1 MSYYGEY
8 LQLHGI
14 MVLKKTRRI
23 TLGITDIFSKRN
35 NDNQKSIFKY
45 DEIPEPLRVQ
55 IGHIWGDA
63 IGHYATGISYYKDH
77 ASNATWDYIHK
88 ALCKEYG
95 LYSLSEDGYNSN
107 DHCFNFL
114 HEEESVERVLD
125 IIELTFKVIDTEIRK
140 DRFNWA
146 NKGITQPP
154 DDAINELNKRF
165 QEHGIGYQYLNRKIV
180 RVDSD
185 YIYREAVEPA
195 VNLMFGEGFKVASE
209 EFMNA
214 HEHFKKGRDKEA
226 IVEAGKAFE
235 SVLKSICSKMNIKLT
250 GKETANPLIK
260 ILIINDLIPEYLENS
275 LMGQPVLRNK
285 HAHGQGEKP
294 VSLPRHTVAY
304 GLHLCATNIVF
315 LIEAYK
321 TKK

>member
-1 MSYYGEY
+1 M
-8 LQLHGI
+8 GI
-14 MVLKKTRRI
+14 I
-23 TLGITDIFSKRN
+23 DIFSKRN
-35 NDNQKSIFKY
+35 NNNKKSIFKY
-45 DEIPEPLRVQ
+45 DVIPQPLRVQ
-55 IGHIWGDA
+55 VAHIWRDA
-63 IGHYATGISYYKDH
+63 MGQYDSGRYYYNSSSS
-77 ASNATWDYIHK
+77 SNDTWDYIHK
-88 ALCKEYG
+88 SLCKEYG
-95 LYSLSEDGYNSN
+95 LTSLSEMGRNSIEN
-107 DHCFNFL
+107 CFAFL
-114 HEEESVERVLD
+114 QQEKSVERVLD
-125 IIELTFKVIDTEIRK
+125 IIELTFKIIDTEIR
-140 DRFNWA
+140 RERRNWA
-146 NKGITQPP
+146 DKGITQYP

-165 QEHGIGYQYLNRKIV
+165 QEHGIGYQYLNGKIV

-195 VNLMFGEGFKVASE
+195 VDLMFGEGFKVASE

-260 ILIINDLIPEYLENS
+260 LLIKNQVIPEYLENS

-285 HAHGQGEKP
+285 HAHGQGEKTVP
-294 VSLPRHTVAY
+294 LPRFTVAY

>member
-1 MSYYGEY
+1 M
-8 LQLHGI
+8 
-14 MVLKKTRRI
+14 
-23 TLGITDIFSKRN
+23 GITDIFSKRN

-55 IGHIWGDA
+55 IGHIWEDA
-63 IGHYATGISYYKDH
+63 IGRYVNGVGYYRDH
-77 ASNATWDYIHK
+77 ASNETWDYIHK
-88 ALCKEYG
+88 TLCKEYG
-95 LYSLSEDGYNSN
+95 LYSLSEEQCYSI
-107 DHCFNFL
+107 DHCYNFL
-114 HEEESVERVLD
+114 NEEESVERVLD
-125 IIELTFKVIDTEIRK
+125 IIELTFRVIDTEVRK
-140 DRFNWA
+140 DQWNWA

-154 DDAINELNKRF
+154 DEAIEELNKRF
-165 QEHGIGYQYLNRKIV
+165 QEHGIGYQYLNGKIV
-180 RVDSD
+180 RVDSE

-195 VNLMFGEGFKVASE
+195 VSLMLGEGFEGASE

-214 HEHFKKGRDKEA
+214 HEHFKKGKDKEA

-235 SVLKSICSKMNIKLT
+235 SVMKSICSKMNIKLT

-260 ILIINDLIPEYLENS
+260 ILIKNELIPEYLENS

-285 HAHGQGEKP
+285 HAHGQGEKSVP
-294 VSLPRHTVAY
+294 LPRYTVAY
-304 GLHLCATNIVF
+304 ALHLCATNIVL

>member
-1 MSYYGEY
+1 MAI
-8 LQLHGI
+8 L
-14 MVLKKTRRI
+14 
-23 TLGITDIFSKRN
+23 DIFSKRN
-35 NDNQKSIFKY
+35 RGKQKSIFKY
-45 DEIPEPLRVQ
+45 NEIPQPLRIQ
-55 IGHIWGDA
+55 ILHIWRDA
-63 IGHYATGISYYKDH
+63 IGHYDPNSYYD
-77 ASNATWDYIHK
+77 SNHCSNETWSSIHK

-95 LYSLSEDGYNSN
+95 VVRLSENGYS
-107 DHCFNFL
+107 HIEECFAFMQD
-114 HEEESVERVLD
+114 EKSVEKVLD
-125 IIELTFKVIDTEIRK
+125 IIELTFRIIDTDIRN
-140 DRFNWA
+140 DHWYWNL
-146 NKGITQPP
+146 KGITQYP
-154 DDAINELNKRF
+154 DDAIDELNRRF
-165 QEHGIGYQYLNRKIV
+165 QEHGIGYQYLNGKIV

-235 SVLKSICSKMNIKLT
+235 SVMKTICSKLNIKLT

-260 ILIINDLIPEYLENS
+260 LLIKNEVIPEYVENS

-285 HAHGQGEKP
+285 HAHGQGEKSVP
-294 VSLPRHTVAY
+294 LPRYTVAY

-321 TKK
+321 SKKNK